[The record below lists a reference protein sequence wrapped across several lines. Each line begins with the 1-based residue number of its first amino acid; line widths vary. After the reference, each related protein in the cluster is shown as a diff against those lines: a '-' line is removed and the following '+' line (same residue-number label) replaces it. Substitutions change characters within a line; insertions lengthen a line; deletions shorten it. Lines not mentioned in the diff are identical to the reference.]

1 MSFDAGP
8 DGEDPALLTGQEEA
22 MIDYSTDNARCIA
35 PIVTILETQ
44 MTQLDNMGA
53 HIPAAYIDAA
63 IQHLKISS
71 GEMAGRRAP

>member
-1 MSFDAGP
+1 MSFDAGS
-8 DGEDPALLTGQEEA
+8 DGEDPALLTGQEKT
-22 MIDYSTDNARCIA
+22 MIDHSTDNGRYIA

-44 MTQLDNMGA
+44 MSQLDKMGA

-71 GEMAGRRAP
+71 G

>member
-1 MSFDAGP
+1 
-8 DGEDPALLTGQEEA
+8 
-22 MIDYSTDNARCIA
+22 MIDHPTENGSCIA

-71 GEMAGRRAP
+71 G